1 MTLSEKSAYLKGLME
16 GMKLDT
22 ETNEGKLIS
31 EIISMLQD
39 VAENVSD
46 LEEVVDCISDELDC
60 IEEDLDNIDDYL
72 MDDDDDEYD
81 DDYDEDDDYEDADED
96 DDQDE
101 YDFGS
106 ETLYEVKCPT
116 CGEVITIDEE
126 MLDEGATTCPNCGGT
141 RLNKI
146 ARSSVIDGKTL
157 PEALA
162 MPLGEL
168 IAWVKTVPGK
178 MPDEMQPMA
187 ESIVKEFLSVSE
199 RLIDLGLDY
208 LTPDRAA
215 NTLSTGELQRIQLA
229 RAVRNKTT
237 GVLYVLDEPSIGLH
251 PANVDGL
258 LAVIRDLVKRGNSV
272 AVVDHDTRVI
282 SAADYVI
289 EMGAGAGKSGGNVLG
304 LQSRLLR

>member
-72 MDDDDDEYD
+72 MDDDDD
-81 DDYDEDDDYEDADED
+81 
-96 DDQDE
+96 DQNE

-126 MLDEGATTCPNCGGT
+126 MLDEGATTCPNCGEE
-141 RLNKI
+141 LEF
-146 ARSSVIDGKTL
+146 DMEDEE
-157 PEALA
+157 PE
-162 MPLGEL
+162 E
-168 IAWVKTVPGK
+168 
-178 MPDEMQPMA
+178 DQ
-187 ESIVKEFLSVSE
+187 
-199 RLIDLGLDY
+199 
-208 LTPDRAA
+208 
-215 NTLSTGELQRIQLA
+215 
-229 RAVRNKTT
+229 
-237 GVLYVLDEPSIGLH
+237 
-251 PANVDGL
+251 
-258 LAVIRDLVKRGNSV
+258 
-272 AVVDHDTRVI
+272 
-282 SAADYVI
+282 
-289 EMGAGAGKSGGNVLG
+289 
-304 LQSRLLR
+304 

>member
-116 CGEVITIDEE
+116 CGEVITID
-126 MLDEGATTCPNCGGT
+126 GSINTAPRARRSTPSPFPVPTPACRTASRPSVFCSTAT
-141 RLNKI
+141 
-146 ARSSVIDGKTL
+146 SSPWT
-157 PEALA
+157 
-162 MPLGEL
+162 
-168 IAWVKTVPGK
+168 
-178 MPDEMQPMA
+178 
-187 ESIVKEFLSVSE
+187 
-199 RLIDLGLDY
+199 
-208 LTPDRAA
+208 
-215 NTLSTGELQRIQLA
+215 
-229 RAVRNKTT
+229 
-237 GVLYVLDEPSIGLH
+237 
-251 PANVDGL
+251 
-258 LAVIRDLVKRGNSV
+258 
-272 AVVDHDTRVI
+272 
-282 SAADYVI
+282 SAACTMATAPI
-289 EMGAGAGKSGGNVLG
+289 
-304 LQSRLLR
+304 

>member
-116 CGEVITIDEE
+116 CGEV
-126 MLDEGATTCPNCGGT
+126 
-141 RLNKI
+141 
-146 ARSSVIDGKTL
+146 
-157 PEALA
+157 ALSHA
-162 MPLGEL
+162 AKKL
-168 IAWVKTVPGK
+168 V
-178 MPDEMQPMA
+178 
-187 ESIVKEFLSVSE
+187 
-199 RLIDLGLDY
+199 RLIYALEKSRQPY
-208 LTPDRAA
+208 HIAA
-215 NTLSTGELQRIQLA
+215 
-229 RAVRNKTT
+229 
-237 GVLYVLDEPSIGLH
+237 
-251 PANVDGL
+251 
-258 LAVIRDLVKRGNSV
+258 
-272 AVVDHDTRVI
+272 
-282 SAADYVI
+282 
-289 EMGAGAGKSGGNVLG
+289 
-304 LQSRLLR
+304 

>member
-72 MDDDDDEYD
+72 LD
-81 DDYDEDDDYEDADED
+81 DEDDD
-96 DDQDE
+96 DQNE

-126 MLDEGATTCPNCGGT
+126 MLDEGSTKCPNCG
-141 RLNKI
+141 
-146 ARSSVIDGKTL
+146 
-157 PEALA
+157 E
-162 MPLGEL
+162 EL
-168 IAWVKTVPGK
+168 EFD
-178 MPDEMQPMA
+178 MEEDE
-187 ESIVKEFLSVSE
+187 ESDDK
-199 RLIDLGLDY
+199 
-208 LTPDRAA
+208 
-215 NTLSTGELQRIQLA
+215 
-229 RAVRNKTT
+229 
-237 GVLYVLDEPSIGLH
+237 
-251 PANVDGL
+251 
-258 LAVIRDLVKRGNSV
+258 
-272 AVVDHDTRVI
+272 
-282 SAADYVI
+282 
-289 EMGAGAGKSGGNVLG
+289 
-304 LQSRLLR
+304 

>member
-126 MLDEGATTCPNCGGT
+126 MLDEGATTCPNCG
-141 RLNKI
+141 
-146 ARSSVIDGKTL
+146 V
-157 PEALA
+157 
-162 MPLGEL
+162 
-168 IAWVKTVPGK
+168 
-178 MPDEMQPMA
+178 
-187 ESIVKEFLSVSE
+187 
-199 RLIDLGLDY
+199 
-208 LTPDRAA
+208 
-215 NTLSTGELQRIQLA
+215 
-229 RAVRNKTT
+229 
-237 GVLYVLDEPSIGLH
+237 
-251 PANVDGL
+251 
-258 LAVIRDLVKRGNSV
+258 
-272 AVVDHDTRVI
+272 
-282 SAADYVI
+282 
-289 EMGAGAGKSGGNVLG
+289 
-304 LQSRLLR
+304 